1 MFEAQKYKEN
11 MLKESSLYL
20 EMLSLWIK
28 LKMRENASI
37 RII

>member
-1 MFEAQKYKEN
+1 

-20 EMLSLWIK
+20 EMLSLWIG

-37 RII
+37 RFI

>member
-1 MFEAQKYKEN
+1 

-28 LKMRENASI
+28 LKMRENASVRFI
-37 RII
+37 